1 MWWKR
6 IATVSLAAGLFVS
19 VVASGVAAAEDH
31 LIYEDGTYVLVI
43 LGVGDFEFE
52 VDYVKPA

>member
-6 IATVSLAAGLFVS
+6 IVTVSLAAGLFVS

-31 LIYEDGTYVLVI
+31 LIYEDGI
-43 LGVGDFEFE
+43 
-52 VDYVKPA
+52 